1 MIFEASEAV
10 GVPKL
15 TISTSELSVSS
26 DDNDVVPDVYLPRQ
40 HVVPA
45 VSSFAKDVTN
55 PLVSTIHSAVP
66 TILPTSA
73 CSCGAASYKCNAAL

>member
-55 PLVSTIHSAVP
+55 PLVSNPLCCPNYLANLSMQ
-66 TILPTSA
+66 LWS
-73 CSCGAASYKCNAAL
+73 SFL